1 MAHGRGGPVA
11 ARHGAWLAVC
21 YPPRALPIRLA
32 DAVAL
37 AERML
42 AALPDRRDDALAVIN
57 GLLGDRLEAAG
68 SSLSLPMRLLGPDG
82 RELAEPLAT
91 RPSHACLFVHGLAS
105 TERLWIPTRED
116 EAHVA
121 YGPALSRVHGLAP
134 LYARYNSGRHVSTNG
149 RELAARLEVLH
160 RAWPELESLTA
171 VGHSM
176 GGLVVR
182 SACHYGMQAG
192 HGWVQRLRRVVLL
205 GSPSHGAPLEQLAH
219 VAAFTL
225 DTIWNPWTKLI
236 GKAINLR
243 SAGIKDLRHGYVLD
257 EDWRHRDVDVLALRR
272 PRVADVPP
280 GVRWSV
286 ALGRLG
292 ASRGTLGHVLGD
304 GLVRAASARGVG
316 LGNPEGVLPH
326 AEVRVFEG
334 VSHVGLLWT
343 PAVLEW
349 LVSECAAP

>member
-1 MAHGRGGPVA
+1 
-11 ARHGAWLAVC
+11 
-21 YPPRALPIRLA
+21 
-32 DAVAL
+32 
-37 AERML
+37 ML

-68 SSLSLPMRLLGPDG
+68 SSLRIPMQLFGPAGQDLEVTPGALP
-82 RELAEPLAT
+82 T
-91 RPSHACLFVHGLAS
+91 TPSHACLFVHGLAS
-105 TERLWIPTRED
+105 TERLWLPERED
-116 EAHVA
+116 DAHVA
-121 YGPALSRVHGLAP
+121 YGPALSRTLGLVP

-149 RELAARLEVLH
+149 QELAARLEALCG
-160 RAWPELESLTA
+160 AWPQLQSLTL

-182 SACHYGMQAG
+182 SACHYGLQAG
-192 HGWVQRLRRVVLL
+192 HAWVPRLRRMVLL

-225 DTIWNPWTKLI
+225 DAIWNPWTKLV
-236 GKAINLR
+236 GKLINLR

-272 PRVADVPP
+272 PRAPEAPP

-292 ASRGTLGHVLGD
+292 VPEGALGSVLGD
-304 GLVRAASARGVG
+304 GLVREGSGRGVG
-316 LGNPEGVLPH
+316 IGNPQGVLPE
-326 AEVRVFEG
+326 ARVRVFEG
-334 VSHVGLLWT
+334 VSHPGLMWT

-349 LVSECAAP
+349 LASELAEA

>member
-1 MAHGRGGPVA
+1 VVTTVGRSDPP
-11 ARHGAWLAVC
+11 VC
-21 YPPRALPIRLA
+21 YRSRTLPLSLDA
-32 DAVAL
+32 AVAL

-57 GLLGDRLEAAG
+57 GMLGDHLEAAG
-68 SSLSLPMRLLGPDG
+68 SSLSIPMRLLGPDG
-82 RELAEPLAT
+82 QDLDASTDALPT
-91 RPSHACLFVHGLAS
+91 SPSHACLFVHGLSS
-105 TERLWIPTRED
+105 TERLWLPERED

-121 YGPALSRVHGLAP
+121 YGPALSRTHGFVP
-134 LYARYNSGRHVSTNG
+134 LYARYNTGRHVSTNG
-149 RELAARLEVLH
+149 QELAARLEALCL
-160 RAWPELESLTA
+160 AWPGFESLTI

-219 VAAFTL
+219 LAAFTL
-225 DTIWNPWTKLI
+225 DAIWNPITKLI

-272 PRVADVPP
+272 PRTPEVPP

-292 ASRGTLGHVLGD
+292 ETKSALGQVLGD
-304 GLVRAASARGVG
+304 GLVRESSARGVG
-316 LGNPEGVLPH
+316 IGNPQGVLPE
-326 AEVRVFEG
+326 AQVRVFDG
-334 VSHVGLLWT
+334 VSHVGLLYA

-349 LVSECAAP
+349 ISSECGEPLEI

>member
-1 MAHGRGGPVA
+1 MAQAPWWHT
-11 ARHGAWLAVC
+11 VC
-21 YPPRALPIRLA
+21 YPSRTLPIRLD

-82 RELAEPLAT
+82 RDLEASAGLLPT
-91 RPSHACLFVHGLAS
+91 RPAHACLFVHGLAS
-105 TERLWIPTRED
+105 TERLWNPARED

-121 YGPALSRVHGLAP
+121 YGPALSRAHGLAP
-134 LYARYNSGRHVSTNG
+134 LYARYNTGRHVSTNG
-149 RELAARLEVLH
+149 QELAARLDALH
-160 RAWPELESLTA
+160 RTWPELESLTI

-182 SACHYGMQAG
+182 SACHYGMAAG
-192 HGWVQRLRRVVLL
+192 HGWVQRLRQVVLL

-272 PRVADVPP
+272 PRIADVPP

-292 ASRGTLGHVLGD
+292 TAPGTLGQVLGD
-304 GLVRAASARGVG
+304 GLVRAASARGIG
-316 LGNPEGVLPH
+316 LGNPEGVLPQ
-326 AEVRVFEG
+326 AAVRVFEG

-349 LVSECAAP
+349 LVSECAGA

>member
-1 MAHGRGGPVA
+1 
-11 ARHGAWLAVC
+11 
-21 YPPRALPIRLA
+21 
-32 DAVAL
+32 
-37 AERML
+37 
-42 AALPDRRDDALAVIN
+42 VIN

-68 SSLSLPMRLLGPDG
+68 SPLAIPMRLLGPRGEDLDTG
-82 RELAEPLAT
+82 PPRTPAPA
-91 RPSHACLFVHGLAS
+91 HACLFVHGLSS
-105 TERLWIPTRED
+105 TERLWLPAHED

-121 YGPALSRVHGLAP
+121 YGPALAHRHGLTP
-134 LYARYNSGRHVSTNG
+134 VYARYNTGRHVSTNG
-149 RELAARLEVLH
+149 RELADRLEALAH
-160 RAWPELESLTA
+160 AWPELESITFI
-171 VGHSM
+171 GHSM
-176 GGLVVR
+176 GGLVAR

-192 HGWVQRLRRVVLL
+192 HAWVPRLRQAFLL

-225 DTIWNPWTKLI
+225 EAIWNPWTKII

-272 PRVADVPP
+272 PRIADTPP

-292 ASRGTLGHVLGD
+292 GPGRALGRVLGD
-304 GLVRAASARGVG
+304 GLVREASARGVG
-316 LGNPEGVLPH
+316 LGNPEGVLP
-326 AEVRVFEG
+326 AARVRMFEG
-334 VSHVGLLWT
+334 ISHVGLLWT

-349 LVSECAAP
+349 IAAEHAVPHER

>member
-1 MAHGRGGPVA
+1 MPT
-11 ARHGAWLAVC
+11 
-21 YPPRALPIRLA
+21 RLA

-37 AERML
+37 AERLL
-42 AALPDRRDDALAVIN
+42 ATLPDRRDDALAVIN
-57 GLLGDRLEAAG
+57 GLLGDHLDAAR
-68 SSLSLPMRLLGPDG
+68 SSLSIPMRLLGSDG
-82 RELAEPLAT
+82 EDLGASSEALAAA
-91 RPSHACLFVHGLAS
+91 PSHACLFVHGLSS
-105 TERLWIPTRED
+105 TERLWIPERED
-116 EAHVA
+116 ESHVA
-121 YGPALSRVHGLAP
+121 YGPALARAHGLAP
-134 LYARYNSGRHVSTNG
+134 LYARYNTGRHVSTNG
-149 RELAARLEVLH
+149 RELAAHLEALH
-160 RAWPELESLTA
+160 HAWPGLESLTI

-225 DTIWNPWTKLI
+225 GTIWNPWTKLI

-272 PRVADVPP
+272 PRTPDVPP

-292 ASRGTLGHVLGD
+292 GSGGTLGQVLGD
-304 GLVRAASARGVG
+304 GLVREPSARGVG
-316 LGNPEGVLPH
+316 LGNPQGVLPQ
-326 AEVRVFEG
+326 AQVRVFEG

-343 PAVLEW
+343 PAVLQWIVDEH
-349 LVSECAAP
+349 AAA

>member
-1 MAHGRGGPVA
+1 MRRRG
-11 ARHGAWLAVC
+11 LAIC
-21 YPPRALPIRLA
+21 YRSHALPLRLDA
-32 DAVAL
+32 AVAL

-68 SSLSLPMRLLGPDG
+68 SSLSIPLRLLGADG
-82 RELAEPLAT
+82 QDLDAPTEALPISPT
-91 RPSHACLFVHGLAS
+91 HACLFVHGLSS
-105 TERLWIPTRED
+105 TERLWIPEHED

-121 YGPALSRVHGLAP
+121 YGPALSRALGLVP
-134 LYARYNSGRHVSTNG
+134 LYARYNTGRHVSTNG
-149 RELAARLEVLH
+149 QELAARIEALCH
-160 RAWPELESLTA
+160 AWPQLDSLTL

-192 HGWVQRLRRVVLL
+192 HGWVQRLRHVVLL

-225 DTIWNPWTKLI
+225 DAIWNPVTKLI

-272 PRVADVPP
+272 PRTPDAPP

-292 ASRGTLGHVLGD
+292 VGEGVVGQVIGD
-304 GLVRAASARGVG
+304 GLVREGSGRGVG
-316 LGNPEGVLPH
+316 IGNPQGVLPE
-326 AEVRVFEG
+326 ARVKVFEG

-349 LVSECAAP
+349 MLGELAEL